1 MVLCEYSI
9 VESTKTIQLKILS
22 ADFDLVETMQKYSKG
37 MNYVSGVVFENGKVI
52 PARKLQPMVYG
63 YLREKIGLKSQ
74 VSCNIPRQVAGTY
87 KTIVELAKI
96 GMSFWQRV
104 TYSSNSMTLSYKRD
118 YDISENTVSITTFS
132 HGRKTY
138 KIQNYPYAMQFFRKP
153 WKFGASKVVKH
164 RNGEY
169 YFHLTVSQEIPDKK
183 IENASTF
190 MGIDVGINYLAV
202 ASTTDKKCKFFAGG
216 EIKNT
221 RNIYKKMR
229 ARLQSK
235 GTLSAKR
242 LMKKLSGKEQ
252 HLMKD
257 VNHCISKAI
266 VKFAVENNVSVI
278 GFEDLTGIRTRTQ
291 CKVKKKYR
299 YTHSSWA
306 FRQLQTFVEY
316 KAKIAGIITEY
327 VDPAYTSKTCFRCNH
342 ISNNNRRGLVFR
354 CKACNYENNADLNAA
369 NNIEHRTRDF
379 RYILESQGCKSI
391 THTHEMI

>member
-1 MVLCEYSI
+1 M
-9 VESTKTIQLKILS
+9 ESTKTIQLKILS

>member
-1 MVLCEYSI
+1 MLYM
-9 VESTKTIQLKILS
+9 ESTKTVKLKILNP
-22 ADFDLVETMQKYSKG
+22 DFDLVETMQKYSKG
-37 MNYVSGVVFENGKVI
+37 MNYVSNIVFENGKVI

-63 YLREKIGLKSQ
+63 HLRENLNLKSQ
-74 VSCNIPRQVAGTY
+74 TSCNIPRQVAGTY
-87 KTIVELAKI
+87 KTLVELAKI
-96 GMSFWQRV
+96 GMSYWQRI

-118 YDISENTVSITTFS
+118 YDITENSVSITTFS

-138 KIQNYPYAMQFFRKP
+138 RIQNFDYARQFFEFP

-164 RNGEY
+164 KDGKY
-169 YFHLTVSQEIPDKK
+169 YFHLTVSQVIPDQN
-183 IENASTF
+183 IEDASTF

-202 ASTTDKKCKFFAGG
+202 ASTTDRKCKFFSGG
-216 EIKNT
+216 EIKNQ

-235 GTLSAKR
+235 GTSSAKR
-242 LMKKLSGKEQ
+242 LLKHLSGKEQ
-252 HLMKD
+252 RLMKD
-257 VNHCISKAI
+257 VNHCISKSI
-266 VKFAVENNVSVI
+266 IHFAVDNNVSVI

-291 CKVKKKYR
+291 YQVKKKYR

-306 FRQLQTFVEY
+306 SRQLQTFVEY
-316 KAKIAGIITEY
+316 KAKLAGIITEY

-342 ISNNNRRGLVFR
+342 ISDNNRKGLVFR

-379 RYILESQGCKSI
+379 RYILESQGCQSI
-391 THTHEMI
+391 TQTHDMI